1 MASAPYRIPYPL
13 TYLRMKYTNWLDIET
28 VTESTSLTLDTQD
41 KADGNQVYI
50 LKSPLNEHE
59 LFVIEYKKA
68 GERNYTGKFV
78 DSQKGQNGYSEN
90 SDGSYNENMT
100 VMNAA
105 LSDVIRW
112 KDICIAWQ
120 FRFEVDIL

>member
-1 MASAPYRIPYPL
+1 MGIR
-13 TYLRMKYTNWLDIET
+13 
-28 VTESTSLTLDTQD
+28 
-41 KADGNQVYI
+41 YI

-68 GERNYTGKFV
+68 GERNYTGEFG